1 MQKTSS
7 TYGDAGLK
15 EEDFDP
21 YRLEE
26 TQRPILPQ
34 HFRLTTRG
42 LSFRL
47 MRWPAIVVSGQ
58 LVLQALGWGFFAVVK
73 YHGQLA
79 LPFSTATWVD
89 NNSLLVTLIST
100 LVSTLLAGVSSFLFS
115 YAIRRSMF
123 LYLYRPMSLAAL
135 GASVSISMRSVVFH
149 RRLWKWSVVSL
160 FFFMMTGIQTSGWST
175 LITPVKVVVPTL
187 WSAMKSIC
195 HGKERDFGFVHLCR
209 QVVPTH
215 RQLRPL
221 SLRSVDLDVDMFDGL
236 QQSGYATGQSS
247 LGLPATVSLLDQT
260 FNVSTRGILA
270 ANLDGVNVS
279 SWSIPSTTHG
289 VEVLPRGL
297 SVSHSVNQQ
306 GFTADVSCRPRDL
319 SNRTSPSI
327 LRSIDV
333 VTSWSTNRT
342 HSANV
347 TDVYISSNCTIE
359 PFTWLNTSEIYV
371 NIDME
376 YLVSLQCSPVP
387 EAPNNYTLILSAAS
401 GYGWISASLECQIAP
416 KTTLVQ
422 VDYGAT
428 INATVE
434 SDVSPA
440 LEAAGAAGIFAMH
453 TIYDLI
459 WNSQALDENVV
470 GNQLTVMAVN
480 AGAGNIAPF
489 GDDPDSD
496 SKVLRLIILRT
507 CLSAVHSDP
516 TMLVPFPTGVPLNM
530 TRPTHGTYYTQTI
543 GWTYTSATGWVLVP
557 GTFIALST
565 IILVMVALYR
575 HGGEIPKDTHSFD
588 PSNPLHLI
596 AAAASGGLNT
606 RGFEEA
612 DIKEWE
618 KIDVLLGSVPGRGPA
633 LVRADEYQP
642 MFTDTLAL
650 WPLPRQ
656 RSA

>member
-175 LITPVKVVVPTL
+175 LITPVKVVVPTPL
-187 WSAMKSIC
+187 VGDEIDLSSPLLDRILQAMARNGTS
-195 HGKERDFGFVHLCR
+195 DLCIFA
-209 QVVPTH
+209 
-215 RQLRPL
+215 
-221 SLRSVDLDVDMFDGL
+221 DLDVDMFDGL

-306 GFTADVSCRPRDL
+306 GFTADIYQ
-319 SNRTSPSI
+319 NRTSPSI

-416 KTTLVQ
+416 KTTLEQ

-496 SKVLRLIILRT
+496 SKVLRLIEQYLQGVVEFSGSILRT
-507 CLSAVHSDP
+507 CLSAC
-516 TMLVPFPTGVPLNM
+516 LFPTGVPLNM

-588 PSNPLHLI
+588 PSNP
-596 AAAASGGLNT
+596 
-606 RGFEEA
+606 GFEEA

-618 KIDVLLGSVPGRGPA
+618 KIDVLLGSVHGRGPA